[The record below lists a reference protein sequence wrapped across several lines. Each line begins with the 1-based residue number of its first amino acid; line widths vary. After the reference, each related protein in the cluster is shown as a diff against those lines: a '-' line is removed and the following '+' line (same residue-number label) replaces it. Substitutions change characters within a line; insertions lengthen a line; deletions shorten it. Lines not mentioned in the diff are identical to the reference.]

1 MLRRQS
7 ATKAEP
13 PPERLPSQD
22 KYKARVLPLLAA
34 SVCILAAS
42 LILRTT
48 TTAWAVQTDDV
59 VTCPEQRRMSGR
71 AVAGTTLADDGHCVQ
86 AASLDAGVC
95 VEDAADWRGAHKR
108 RCLPSLAVIGMP
120 RRPRAFTR
128 RPAPRHDAPFAPG
141 GGGASTATPSP
152 TPRSPPRP
160 PTRSPR
166 GIAAT
171 AYRWRRRPAATPRRH
186 RRDRRHRRA
195 MTHENAG
202 AMKSGTTNIMLYLQN
217 HPQLRT
223 SEDLIGWPQESR
235 YFSAAH
241 DPEAAGR
248 NWRFYLRKYP
258 PATDGVLTFD
268 KSPNYL
274 LNPKIPSVLAS
285 LMPSLKLL
293 VCLRNPTSRAYSH
306 LQHECRNGRV
316 RQSEGAVFRSKSND
330 ESSERLSFPCA
341 PEAFDRLVK
350 AQLAAKGDMNKCE
363 WARGSGSGDS
373 NVLPRGFYDCQ
384 LAPWFDRFP
393 RSQLLALV
401 FEDFVSSREATL
413 EAVARVERFA
423 GLEPFDYGRSA
434 RVAAVE
440 RSYALMPSRGGRY
453 APMLAATRAA
463 LDERA
468 LFAEPRLIG
477 DAAAAAALALR
488 WWW

>member
-1 MLRRQS
+1 MMLRRQS
-7 ATKAEP
+7 GTKAPP

-22 KYKARVLPLLAA
+22 KYSSKRVLPLLAA
-34 SVCILAAS
+34 AVACIVAAS

-48 TTAWAVQTDDV
+48 VAASLQTDNV
-59 VTCPEQRRMSGR
+59 VTCQDQHRLSGR
-71 AVAGTTLADDGHCVQ
+71 AVPGTTLADDGHCVR
-86 AASLDAGVC
+86 ASSLDAGVC
-95 VEDAADWRGAHKR
+95 VEDAPDWRGVHRR
-108 RCLPSLAVIGMP
+108 RCLPSLAVI
-120 RRPRAFTR
+120 
-128 RPAPRHDAPFAPG
+128 
-141 GGGASTATPSP
+141 
-152 TPRSPPRP
+152 
-160 PTRSPR
+160 
-166 GIAAT
+166 
-171 AYRWRRRPAATPRRH
+171 
-186 RRDRRHRRA
+186 
-195 MTHENAG
+195 G

-306 LQHECRNGRV
+306 FQHECRNGRIV
-316 RQSEGAVFRSKSND
+316 QKEDAVYRCKPGRSNCG
-330 ESSERLSFPCA
+330 ERLSFPCA
-341 PEAFDRLVK
+341 PEAFDRLVT
-350 AQLAAKGDMNKCE
+350 AQLAGAPMDRCA

-423 GLEPFDYGRSA
+423 GLQPFDYGRSA

-440 RSYALMPSRGGRY
+440 RLYALMPSRGGRY
-453 APMLAATRAA
+453 APMLPATRGA
-463 LDERA
+463 LDELYCAPNRA
-468 LFAEPRLIG
+468 LSATLRRPLPWPCGGTEP
-477 DAAAAAALALR
+477 AV
-488 WWW
+488 

>member
-1 MLRRQS
+1 
-7 ATKAEP
+7 
-13 PPERLPSQD
+13 
-22 KYKARVLPLLAA
+22 
-34 SVCILAAS
+34 
-42 LILRTT
+42 
-48 TTAWAVQTDDV
+48 
-59 VTCPEQRRMSGR
+59 
-71 AVAGTTLADDGHCVQ
+71 
-86 AASLDAGVC
+86 
-95 VEDAADWRGAHKR
+95 
-108 RCLPSLAVIGMP
+108 
-120 RRPRAFTR
+120 
-128 RPAPRHDAPFAPG
+128 
-141 GGGASTATPSP
+141 
-152 TPRSPPRP
+152 
-160 PTRSPR
+160 
-166 GIAAT
+166 
-171 AYRWRRRPAATPRRH
+171 
-186 RRDRRHRRA
+186 
-195 MTHENAG
+195 
-202 AMKSGTTNIMLYLQN
+202 MLYLQN

-223 SEDLIGWPQESR
+223 SEDMIGWPQESR

-440 RSYALMPSRGGRY
+440 RLYALMPSRGGRY
-453 APMLAATRAA
+453 APMLAATRGA
-463 LDERA
+463 LDELYCSPNRA
-468 LFAEPRLIG
+468 LSATLRRPLPWPCGGGAEPRSTRSPSPTPSARAPRSTSGGRRSSAANAVRFRGLERTTKLVRERESGEGPVLVAHCVVITVERLQQPRLEGLLQAVRRQAPRLERGLEFG
-477 DAAAAAALALR
+477 DLHLLDLGRRQRVGHLLVSGSGVGVGSISGSLSLSVQFLLLVYLYVARPSELR
-488 WWW
+488 PLLPPLLGRADVVDRPPSHILLVG

>member
-7 ATKAEP
+7 GTKAPP

-22 KYKARVLPLLAA
+22 KYSSKRVLPLLAA
-34 SVCILAAS
+34 AVGCIVAAS

-48 TTAWAVQTDDV
+48 MASALQTDNV
-59 VTCPEQRRMSGR
+59 VTCQDQHRLNGR
-71 AVAGTTLADDGHCVQ
+71 AVPGTTLADDGHCVR
-86 AASLDAGVC
+86 ASSLDAGVC
-95 VEDAADWRGAHKR
+95 VEDAADWRGIHRR
-108 RCLPSLAVIGMP
+108 RCLPSLAVI
-120 RRPRAFTR
+120 
-128 RPAPRHDAPFAPG
+128 
-141 GGGASTATPSP
+141 
-152 TPRSPPRP
+152 
-160 PTRSPR
+160 
-166 GIAAT
+166 
-171 AYRWRRRPAATPRRH
+171 
-186 RRDRRHRRA
+186 
-195 MTHENAG
+195 G

-306 LQHECRNGRV
+306 FQHECRNGRIV
-316 RQSEGAVFRSKSND
+316 QSKENVYRCKPNRKNCG
-330 ESSERLSFPCA
+330 ERLSFPCA
-341 PEAFDRLVK
+341 PEAFDALVT
-350 AQLAAKGDMNKCE
+350 AQLAGAPLDRCA

-423 GLEPFDYGRSA
+423 GLQPFDYGRSA

-440 RSYALMPSRGGRY
+440 RLYALMPSRGGRY
-453 APMLAATRAA
+453 APMPPATRGA
-463 LDERA
+463 LDELYCAPNRA
-468 LFAEPRLIG
+468 LSATLRRPLPWPCG
-477 DAAAAAALALR
+477 DGGGAV
-488 WWW
+488 

>member
-1 MLRRQS
+1 
-7 ATKAEP
+7 
-13 PPERLPSQD
+13 
-22 KYKARVLPLLAA
+22 
-34 SVCILAAS
+34 
-42 LILRTT
+42 
-48 TTAWAVQTDDV
+48 
-59 VTCPEQRRMSGR
+59 
-71 AVAGTTLADDGHCVQ
+71 
-86 AASLDAGVC
+86 
-95 VEDAADWRGAHKR
+95 
-108 RCLPSLAVIGMP
+108 
-120 RRPRAFTR
+120 
-128 RPAPRHDAPFAPG
+128 
-141 GGGASTATPSP
+141 
-152 TPRSPPRP
+152 
-160 PTRSPR
+160 
-166 GIAAT
+166 
-171 AYRWRRRPAATPRRH
+171 
-186 RRDRRHRRA
+186 
-195 MTHENAG
+195 
-202 AMKSGTTNIMLYLQN
+202 MKSGTTNIMLYLQN

-223 SEDLIGWPQESR
+223 SEDMIGWPQESR

-316 RQSEGAVFRSKSND
+316 RQAEGTVFRSKSND

-341 PEAFDRLVK
+341 PEAFDRLVN
-350 AQLAAKGDMNKCE
+350 AQLAAKKDMDRCA

-440 RSYALMPSRGGRY
+440 RLYALMPSRGGRY
-453 APMLAATRAA
+453 APMLAATRGA
-463 LDERA
+463 LDELYCAPNRA
-468 LFAEPRLIG
+468 LSAT
-477 DAAAAAALALR
+477 LR
-488 WWW
+488 RPLPWPCGGGGGERPV

>member
-1 MLRRQS
+1 
-7 ATKAEP
+7 
-13 PPERLPSQD
+13 
-22 KYKARVLPLLAA
+22 
-34 SVCILAAS
+34 
-42 LILRTT
+42 
-48 TTAWAVQTDDV
+48 
-59 VTCPEQRRMSGR
+59 
-71 AVAGTTLADDGHCVQ
+71 
-86 AASLDAGVC
+86 
-95 VEDAADWRGAHKR
+95 
-108 RCLPSLAVIGMP
+108 
-120 RRPRAFTR
+120 
-128 RPAPRHDAPFAPG
+128 
-141 GGGASTATPSP
+141 
-152 TPRSPPRP
+152 
-160 PTRSPR
+160 
-166 GIAAT
+166 
-171 AYRWRRRPAATPRRH
+171 
-186 RRDRRHRRA
+186 
-195 MTHENAG
+195 MTHESAG

-316 RQSEGAVFRSKSND
+316 RQAEGAVFRSKSND

-440 RSYALMPSRGGRY
+440 RLYALMPSRGGRY
-453 APMLAATRAA
+453 APMLAATRDA
-463 LDERA
+463 LDELYCSPNRA
-468 LFAEPRLIG
+468 LSAT
-477 DAAAAAALALR
+477 LR
-488 WWW
+488 RPLPWPCGGGERPV

>member
-1 MLRRQS
+1 
-7 ATKAEP
+7 
-13 PPERLPSQD
+13 
-22 KYKARVLPLLAA
+22 
-34 SVCILAAS
+34 
-42 LILRTT
+42 
-48 TTAWAVQTDDV
+48 
-59 VTCPEQRRMSGR
+59 
-71 AVAGTTLADDGHCVQ
+71 
-86 AASLDAGVC
+86 
-95 VEDAADWRGAHKR
+95 
-108 RCLPSLAVIGMP
+108 
-120 RRPRAFTR
+120 
-128 RPAPRHDAPFAPG
+128 
-141 GGGASTATPSP
+141 
-152 TPRSPPRP
+152 
-160 PTRSPR
+160 
-166 GIAAT
+166 
-171 AYRWRRRPAATPRRH
+171 
-186 RRDRRHRRA
+186 

-223 SEDLIGWPQESR
+223 SEDMIGWPQESR

-306 LQHECRNGRV
+306 FQHECRNGRIV
-316 RQSEGAVFRSKSND
+316 QSKENVYRCKPGRKD
-330 ESSERLSFPCA
+330 CGERLSFPCA
-341 PEAFDRLVK
+341 PEAFDRLVT
-350 AQLAAKGDMNKCE
+350 AQLAGAPEDRCA

-440 RSYALMPSRGGRY
+440 RLYALMPSRGGRY
-453 APMLAATRAA
+453 APMLAATRGA
-463 LDERA
+463 LDELYCAPNRA
-468 LFAEPRLIG
+468 LSAT
-477 DAAAAAALALR
+477 LR
-488 WWW
+488 RPLPWPCGGGGERPV